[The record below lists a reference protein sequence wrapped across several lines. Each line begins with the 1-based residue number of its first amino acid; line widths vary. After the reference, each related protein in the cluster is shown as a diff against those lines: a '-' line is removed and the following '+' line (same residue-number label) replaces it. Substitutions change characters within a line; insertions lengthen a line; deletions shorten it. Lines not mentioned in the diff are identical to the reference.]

1 MTGAA
6 GRGRAATADEL
17 PELARWRRLYE
28 DVRGGLADPA
38 PSGWVSVTPAA
49 GPPGDGVPQLADAAI
64 AVDLRRAAA
73 WIRGLVDRAA
83 PGSGPAA
90 TLRAGHLTE
99 RPLLA
104 LLGASVAEDRAR
116 LDALAR
122 ELEAEPGALAALAA
136 LAVMPLLH
144 ACRRA
149 LAARVPADW
158 IHGHCPICGA
168 WPTLAEARGVERSR
182 HHRCARCGAAWFAG
196 WLRCP
201 YCGTSDHQRVG
212 ALVGEEPGARDRV
225 ETCEVCR
232 GYVKTL
238 TVLLPIEADRI
249 ALADLDSLDLDLAAL
264 LHGYRRPPAP
274 GRLGSLRVEAGR
286 AS

>member
-1 MTGAA
+1 MTDAP

-28 DVRGGLADPA
+28 DVRAGLADPA
-38 PSGWVSVTPAA
+38 PCGWVAVTRAA
-49 GPPGDGVPQLADAAI
+49 APSGEGVPQLADAAI

-73 WIRGLVDRAA
+73 WMRRLADRAA
-83 PGSGPAA
+83 TENGPAA
-90 TLRAGHLTE
+90 TLRARPLSDG
-99 RPLLA
+99 PLLA
-104 LLGASVAEDRAR
+104 LLGASMAEDRVR
-116 LDALAR
+116 LDALGR
-122 ELEAEPGALAALAA
+122 ELEAEPGALAAVAA

-149 LAARVPADW
+149 LAEQVPADW
-158 IHGHCPICGA
+158 THGYCPVCGA

-182 HHRCARCGAAWFAG
+182 HHGCARCGASWFAG